1 MPTPCEEDV
10 DLLGAGGADSPL
22 KRPATA
28 VTPKKKTKTKED
40 APEPSPKPKATP
52 KAAKGKGTVA
62 AKTKAAPKSKT
73 KALKPILKKPSSNG
87 APFKKPAAGGSS
99 GSKNKIFELCNKWEK
114 GVPETDP
121 NKEGEEEEP
130 EVSDPETDPDAT
142 EKRNKYVGL
151 KFQTMRKQGK
161 IPQHILDV
169 VDSAVTRSGKTSL
182 MNKLFQKDKSGSW
195 IMQTNHPSFKH
206 TTTSHDKSFGKE
218 QQNSYPRTIM
228 IHLYFNGIEQAFL
241 SALDEGDVFPVET
254 QDGSGKMFYS
264 FWSNKSGKVKEL
276 DKAMQLSTGEV
287 ELSAND
293 HAQMQKGMKSLGGS
307 SKDKPGLEDEP
318 TPKEHQ
324 LALTA
329 GKEETLPF
337 DKVVG
342 ILQEAKEAAEKLLKD
357 IAKVLPSL
365 NSHPDL
371 KLESKDAFQIL
382 TTNANTVSNI
392 LVWQELPDGPMTKK
406 TWMSSW

>member
-73 KALKPILKKPSSNG
+73 KVLKPTLKKPSSNG

-182 MNKLFQKDKSGSW
+182 MNKLFQKRQEW
-195 IMQTNHPSFKH
+195 
-206 TTTSHDKSFGKE
+206 
-218 QQNSYPRTIM
+218 
-228 IHLYFNGIEQAFL
+228 
-241 SALDEGDVFPVET
+241 
-254 QDGSGKMFYS
+254 
-264 FWSNKSGKVKEL
+264 
-276 DKAMQLSTGEV
+276 QL
-287 ELSAND
+287 D
-293 HAQMQKGMKSLGGS
+293 HANQ
-307 SKDKPGLEDEP
+307 P
-318 TPKEHQ
+318 
-324 LALTA
+324 
-329 GKEETLPF
+329 PF
-337 DKVVG
+337 
-342 ILQEAKEAAEKLLKD
+342 
-357 IAKVLPSL
+357 
-365 NSHPDL
+365 
-371 KLESKDAFQIL
+371 FQ
-382 TTNANTVSNI
+382 TYDYF
-392 LVWQELPDGPMTKK
+392 P
-406 TWMSSW
+406 